1 MAQLIQLRDAYTAR
15 VKKTQ
20 TMVET
25 SPDEAARL
33 VNDALDPYGLSPGIM
48 ASIFESLRESPENL
62 VDFVVK
68 FHYGMQEPS
77 GARPLVSAFT
87 IGSSYFIGG
96 LVPLIP
102 YLAVK
107 KAQVLLALYWSIG
120 VMVVA
125 LFAFGW
131 AKTAAVSGWTGRAN
145 LWESLKGGFQMILI
159 GGVAAGAAVGI
170 VRGFHRALPT

>member
-1 MAQLIQLRDAYTAR
+1 
-15 VKKTQ
+15 
-20 TMVET
+20 MVEA
-25 SPDEAARL
+25 SPDKAAQL
-33 VNDALDPYGLSPGIM
+33 VNDVLSPYGLSPLIT
-48 ASIFESLRESPENL
+48 ASIVRSLEESPENL
-62 VDFVVK
+62 VDFIVK
-68 FHYGMQEPS
+68 FHHGIQEPS

-145 LWESLKGGFQMILI
+145 LWKNLKGGFQMILI